1 MSTST
6 PHVGDRVT
14 FDGSA
19 SACAPGDSCGY
30 NWAWF
35 FQSADGTT
43 TFTGGQM
50 GLTPTV
56 TYVFDTFA
64 ASKPFVTVVFTVS
77 HGRTGPRSSTS
88 STFTVLP

>member
-6 PHVGDRVT
+6 PHVGEPVT

-19 SACAPGDSCGY
+19 LACAPGVACAY
-30 NWAWF
+30 NWTWF
-35 FQSADGTT
+35 FRSDDGTT
-43 TFTGGQM
+43 TFTGGVM

-56 TYVFDTFA
+56 TYVFDTSA

-77 HGRTGPRSSTS
+77 HGRVGPRSSTS